1 MKRNKIMAKA
11 LLTVSLAVS
20 LAAPNMVAAQEVV
33 NNELNKN
40 QAEVIQEQPKLTLQK
55 ALENVNVAKGELDK
69 AQKDYDDISAESSK
83 QNTKKDKLTSDIE
96 SHKRDIDNVDIPGS
110 LKNLR
115 RLTKEH
121 LQRKLRNSIR

>member
-1 MKRNKIMAKA
+1 MKRKKIMAKA

-83 QNTKKDKLTSDIE
+83 QNTKKDKLTSDIVVYCLLMM
-96 SHKRDIDNVDIPGS
+96 IQYI
-110 LKNLR
+110 
-115 RLTKEH
+115 T
-121 LQRKLRNSIR
+121 